1 MLKVSLAFVCA
12 ALMVGSA
19 AAADIPE
26 GSQLVTR
33 AKDLAVVDG
42 GNKVFTGKVKIQALS
57 EKLPGMPVAGA
68 YVIFEPGP
76 VPFGTRIPPD
86 RCSSL
91 PRAKVARA
99 CTVRR

>member
-57 EKLPGMPVAGA
+57 EKLPP
-68 YVIFEPGP
+68 
-76 VPFGTRIPPD
+76 
-86 RCSSL
+86 
-91 PRAKVARA
+91 A
-99 CTVRR
+99 CR